1 MKFRFFLFILLSIA
15 NAFASDL
22 DFTLV
27 NQTAR
32 SFEGLYITASDNKD
46 WDANLLLD
54 GKVLAAG
61 GKTQV
66 RFKSDA
72 ISEAWDFN
80 LVDDEGLSVTF
91 DKVKLAGVD
100 TVTLKDVNGKIT
112 AEIEKVANLLLV
124 FWGVLAHRTR
134 ENFRRAVIHS
144 MLEKIIR
151 DFMTIWTMIDPISN
165 LALFSGLTAAS
176 HRTERRRIPW
186 RASLYAAIV
195 LVVAVVIGQI
205 LLDAMVIRLR
215 SLQIAGGFIRFI
227 FGLQMLFG

>member
-32 SFEGLYITASDNKD
+32 SFEGIYITASNNTD
-46 WDANLLLD
+46 WDANLLLN

-61 GKTQV
+61 GKIQV

-72 ISEAWDFN
+72 KSETWDFN

-91 DKVKLAGVD
+91 DKVKLTGVD

-112 AEIEKVANLLLV
+112 AEIE
-124 FWGVLAHRTR
+124 
-134 ENFRRAVIHS
+134 
-144 MLEKIIR
+144 
-151 DFMTIWTMIDPISN
+151 
-165 LALFSGLTAAS
+165 
-176 HRTERRRIPW
+176 
-186 RASLYAAIV
+186 
-195 LVVAVVIGQI
+195 
-205 LLDAMVIRLR
+205 
-215 SLQIAGGFIRFI
+215 
-227 FGLQMLFG
+227 